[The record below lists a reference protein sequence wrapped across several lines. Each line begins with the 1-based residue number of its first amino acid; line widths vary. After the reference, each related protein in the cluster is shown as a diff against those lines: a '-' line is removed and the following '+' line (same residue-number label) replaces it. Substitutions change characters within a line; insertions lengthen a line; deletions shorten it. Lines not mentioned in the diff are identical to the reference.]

1 MHSPLQIQSP
11 TLAREEEEDSFA
23 EQMFLTTLRVE
34 KPKKKG
40 LIHFINHPHCTPLC
54 KYKAQR

>member
-1 MHSPLQIQSP
+1 ML
-11 TLAREEEEDSFA
+11 TNEEEEDSFA
-23 EQMFLTTLRVE
+23 PQMFLTTLRVE

-40 LIHFINHPHCTPLC
+40 LIHLVNHPQCIPLC